1 MWAQVAKQ
9 SPPLSAERKLQIC
22 QSCVGHRV
30 DLKLKSQ
37 QKDGPAE
44 TVQGIVYA
52 AHGSLV
58 ILQEAGGIRL
68 VNVKYLAAPPT
79 KLEKVITELDSGQS
93 FDAGAQQALIEK
105 FEVAKAKRERVLANR
120 NPDAPA
126 LAQKIFDFLSKTYT
140 PSWEGTTIVI
150 KELGDVRVPEP
161 YTVDVVTGTQPRAV
175 DRVKTVVAQFN
186 Q

>member
-1 MWAQVAKQ
+1 VPEWPVQTRDALACVACVRELLQRFELPFDMWAQVAKQ

-68 VNVKYLAAPPT
+68 INVKYLAAPPT

-126 LAQKIFDFLSKTYT
+126 LAQKIFDFLSKTYEHRICW
-140 PSWEGTTIVI
+140 S
-150 KELGDVRVPEP
+150 
-161 YTVDVVTGTQPRAV
+161 
-175 DRVKTVVAQFN
+175 
-186 Q
+186 